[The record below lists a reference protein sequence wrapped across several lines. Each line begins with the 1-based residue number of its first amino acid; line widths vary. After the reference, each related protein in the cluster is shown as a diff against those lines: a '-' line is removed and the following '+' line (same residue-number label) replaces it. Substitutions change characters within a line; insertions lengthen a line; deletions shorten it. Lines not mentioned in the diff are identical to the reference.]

1 VSGTDLVDGGGVV
14 RSLNSRTVPALVA
27 ARVAVAPEATA
38 VVDEAGSLSYG
49 ELDRRAN
56 VVAARLVAA
65 GVGAGDVV
73 GVLLHR
79 SAAMVVAW
87 LGVLRAGA
95 AYLPLDGSSP
105 VARLRFMLDDAGVR
119 LVVSDVDC
127 VVDTG
132 VETVM
137 LDELSWDE
145 VPAPRIV
152 VAPEDLAYV
161 IYTSG
166 STGEPKGVMIEHRNI
181 ANTVGWYVGAIGV
194 QQGDRVGQ
202 TAAGSF
208 DVASWE
214 VWGNLAAGAELHIA
228 PEAARRDP
236 EELCRWVVEQ
246 KLRAV
251 CLITPVALLA
261 IQHGWLTASSLKV
274 LMTGGE
280 NLYVA
285 PPAGVAYRFVNLY
298 GPTETAVIATYAA
311 VVPGSAGTPPIGRTI
326 TNATAY
332 VLDDTGTPV
341 PVGTVGKLHIG
352 GAGVGRGYLNRPE
365 LTAETFMSDP
375 FNPGGRMYRTG
386 DLARW
391 RPDGLLEFAGRTDD
405 QVKVRG
411 YRIEL
416 GEVEA
421 RLRAHPSV
429 AGAAVTVWEPEIGYA
444 RLVAY
449 VTSVGDLDGADIRR
463 WLGERLPEPMIPS
476 VVVQVPALPL
486 TAHQKIDRAALPDPT
501 TLLARLAAASES
513 DLDEARLAEDWQQAC
528 GVVPRTPAD
537 TLVGLGVGS
546 LDLIALR
553 ARITDSGL
561 AVPPGLLA
569 LTQTLRDQA
578 RLVAELRPTMP
589 GWRAGQ
595 GTEEGFGSLAQEAI
609 VFVAEVVGDS
619 LAHQA
624 QLVLTGSGTPDA
636 ALLERA
642 LRAVLHSQP
651 ALRNRWT
658 MTPRGLV
665 GAPADLADVRLGQH
679 DVATS
684 DVDDLVTELVA
695 RPIHHDDFPLMG
707 WDLIRHP
714 GGSVLVQRAHHLVH
728 DGWSVGVFLGQLQD
742 AYRCFAEG
750 AEWRP
755 ATSVVSYFDW
765 AAGQRGWV
773 TGLDGDAAR
782 TFWRWQLTALPA
794 DRPLETLFAEPAEIR
809 STTRVQALGGPR
821 SALLDRVAARLGV
834 TPFALLLATFRRLV
848 SEHRGAE
855 QHLIGSGFANRDVE
869 TKDVVGLFAN
879 VLPLVRAADA
889 GETAAEAVRAE
900 MAVLGEAR
908 RHQRMPTPEVL
919 RLAEPGAAA
928 PVDRLYPIVFTQ
940 HDAPLP
946 ALSFGDWQPEC
957 EERDNG
963 HGRNELNV
971 LVLNRGRQH
980 ARSSGHRG
988 AGAYTLRW
996 EHDRTRYPTH
1006 VVTDLQHRFVR
1017 LLDHACAHPDQP
1029 WPQEVSDVR
1038 VQ

>member
-1 VSGTDLVDGGGVV
+1 V
-14 RSLNSRTVPALVA
+14 RSLIPQTVPALIA
-27 ARVAVAPEATA
+27 ARVAFSPEATA
-38 VVDEAGSLSYG
+38 VVDESGELSYG

-56 VVAARLVAA
+56 VVAARLAAA
-65 GVGAGDVV
+65 GVGPGDVV
-73 GVLLHR
+73 GVLLNR
-79 SAAMVVAW
+79 STAMVVAW

-119 LVVSDVDC
+119 LVLSDVDS

-132 VETVM
+132 SATLM
-137 LDELSWDE
+137 LDDLSWDE
-145 VPAPRIV
+145 VAAPTAV

-181 ANTVGWYVGAIGV
+181 ANTIGWYVGAIGV
-194 QQGDRVGQ
+194 RPGDRVGQ
-202 TAAGSF
+202 TAAGGF

-228 PEAARRDP
+228 PEAARRAP
-236 EELCRWVVEQ
+236 EDLCRWVVDTG
-246 KLRAV
+246 LRAV

-261 IQHGWLTASSLKV
+261 IQHGWLAESSLRV

-280 NLYVA
+280 NLYLA
-285 PPAGVAYRFVNLY
+285 PPANAAYRFVNLY

-311 VVPGSAGTPPIGRTI
+311 VVPGSGGTPPIGRTI

-332 VLDDTGTPV
+332 VLDDGDTPV
-341 PVGTVGKLHIG
+341 AIGAVGELHIG

-365 LTAETFMSDP
+365 LTAEKFVSDP

-391 RPDGLLEFAGRTDD
+391 RPDGLLEFVGRTDD

-411 YRIEL
+411 HRIEL

-421 RLRAHPSV
+421 RLRGHPSV
-429 AGAAVTVWEPEIGYA
+429 AQAAVTVWEPEIGYP
-444 RLVAY
+444 RLVGY

-501 TLLARLAAASES
+501 TLLARLAEQAATPES
-513 DLDEARLAEDWQQAC
+513 DPDEARLAEDWRQAC
-528 GVVPRTPAD
+528 GAVPRTPGD
-537 TLVGLGVGS
+537 TLVGLGAAS

-553 ARITDSGL
+553 ARITERGL
-561 AVPPGLLA
+561 AVPPALLT

-595 GTEEGFGSLAQEAI
+595 GAGEGFGSLAQEAI
-609 VFVAEVVGDS
+609 VFVAEVTGDS

-624 QLVLTGSGTPDA
+624 QLVLTGPGTPDA

-651 ALRNRWT
+651 ALRNRWR

-665 GAPADLADVRLGQH
+665 GTPADLADVRLGQH
-679 DVATS
+679 DIATS
-684 DVDDLVTELVA
+684 DVDALVAELVA
-695 RPIHHDDFPLMG
+695 RPIRHDDFPLMG

-714 GGSVLVQRAHHLVH
+714 GGSVLVQRTHHLVH

-742 AYRCFAEG
+742 AYRCFAQG
-750 AEWRP
+750 TEWRP
-755 ATSVVSYFDW
+755 VTSVVSYFDW

-773 TGLDGDAAR
+773 AGLDGDAAR

-809 STTRVQALGGPR
+809 STTSVQALGGPR
-821 SALLDRVAARLGV
+821 SVLLDRVAARLGV
-834 TPFALLLATFRRLV
+834 TPFAVLLATFRRLV

-855 QHLIGSGFANRDVE
+855 QHVIGSGFANRDVE
-869 TKDVVGLFAN
+869 TKDIVGMFAN
-879 VLPLVRAADA
+879 VLPLVRSADA
-889 GETAAEAVRAE
+889 GETAQEAVRAE
-900 MAVLGEAR
+900 MAVIGEAG

-928 PVDRLYPIVFTQ
+928 PVDRLYPVVFSQ
-940 HDAPLP
+940 HDAPMPELC
-946 ALSFGDWQPEC
+946 FGDWQPEC

-963 HGRNELNV
+963 HARNELNV

-996 EHDRTRYPTH
+996 AHDRTRYPAH
-1006 VVTDLQHRFVR
+1006 VVTDLQRRFVR
-1017 LLDHACAHPDQP
+1017 LLDHVCAHPDQP